1 MQELSLIRPG
11 GLCENEVCL
20 IAFAW
25 DHGYGVKKS
34 VTTTTV
40 ATERRSFK
48 LHRNYSYSLNLSKT
62 PH

>member
-20 IAFAW
+20 FAFAW
-25 DHGYGVKKS
+25 DSYGVKKS
-34 VTTTTV
+34 VTTTKA